1 MATDKQIEANRA
13 NSRRSTG
20 PRTPEG
26 KAASSRNAVRHDLL
40 ARAFVLQ
47 SECPER
53 FETLVDSFYAE
64 YRPVTATEAALV
76 EAMATARWRLLRLSN
91 LEISAVDHAYADG
104 DSALSIPVRTLLAY
118 RSAADTGRSMELMS
132 RSEARLQIQFN
143 NALDRLR
150 RLRRVA
156 T

>member
-26 KAASSRNAVRHDLL
+26 KAASSRNAIRHELL

-64 YRPVTATEAALV
+64 YQPVTPTEAALV
-76 EAMATARWRLLRLSN
+76 DAMATARWRLLRLSN
-91 LEISAVDHAYADG
+91 LEVSAVDHAYADA

-118 RSAADTGRSMELMS
+118 RSAADSGRSMELMS

-156 T
+156 A